1 MVLPPSFQ
9 TDTKVD
15 VAAGIRPGTLVP
27 GQRVEFAVHRAGA
40 EANGQIIR
48 RGFEIGQVIRVSAK
62 SVKLFV
68 PLDGD
73 FENGAKKYRLETI
86 PTAQVTLLDDTKHEP
101 MRKRYVDISH
111 KVELQRLRRLRG
123 FAHDFAWR

>member
-9 TDTKVD
+9 TDSKTD
-15 VAAGIRPGTLVP
+15 VPAGIRPGALAP
-27 GQRVEFAVHRAGA
+27 GQRVEFAVHRANW
-40 EANGQIIR
+40 NGQIIR
-48 RGFEIGQVIRVSAK
+48 RGYEIGQVIRVSAK

-86 PTAQVTLLDDTKHEP
+86 PTAQVTLLDDTKYEP

-111 KVELQRLRRLRG
+111 KVRLGAFGACAASRSLLCR
-123 FAHDFAWR
+123 F